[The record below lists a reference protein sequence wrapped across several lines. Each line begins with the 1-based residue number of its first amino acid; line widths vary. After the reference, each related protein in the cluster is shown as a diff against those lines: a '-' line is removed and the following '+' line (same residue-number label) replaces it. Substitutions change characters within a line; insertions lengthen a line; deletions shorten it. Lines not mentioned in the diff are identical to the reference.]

1 MDVVA
6 RLVKGDDGV
15 RTGLKARRLGLHDRR
30 GAIVFVTHQIG
41 DTVGNQLAVGRT
53 EHQHAVGALV
63 VALGRDRRRTPRLQ
77 VDIDLAGRGLHR
89 RRRPTQLEAVFGL
102 ERYLQILVR
111 VGNGLR
117 HHECCALDTEVVF
130 LVTLGRLKRL
140 AAALHR
146 QIDVIET
153 IELNAFGLILAHN
166 RFKIAHVELNRAR
179 GRNLG
184 KVLRLNLSDI
194 PCARHLVARARQH
207 HVIVTAER
215 NAQGGCCLGE
225 SVRCKAAVIAN
236 RQRRGLPRLHE
247 CSRRALGKFA
257 RHLGRLA
264 HPLKGVGGTRWVGRV
279 HAIGDGIGNFL
290 NHRRVARR
298 VRRIGIDGLALAKRH
313 RVIDAIDRHV
323 VDVQT
328 PLFELDVG
336 IHDAQGHRIVVGGR
350 AAGAAG
356 NTCVVERL
364 QIYCLYALGH
374 NDFLTGQCG
383 IEVSKRVR
391 SDIFDAVANRH
402 R

>member
-30 GAIVFVTHQIG
+30 GAVVFVTYQIG
-41 DTVGNQLAVGRT
+41 DAVGNQFAVGRT
-53 EHQHAVGALV
+53 EHQHAVGTLV
-63 VALGRDRRRTPRLQ
+63 VALGRDRRRAPRLQ
-77 VDIDLAGRGLHR
+77 VDIGLAGRRLHR

-130 LVTLGRLKRL
+130 LVTLGRFERL

-153 IELNAFGLILAHN
+153 VELNPLSFILAHN
-166 RFKIAHVELNRAR
+166 RFKISHVELTRAR

-236 RQRRGLPRLHE
+236 RQRRGLPRLHD
-247 CSRRALGKFA
+247 CSRRTLGKFA
-257 RHLGRLA
+257 RHLGRLT
-264 HPLKGVGGTRWVGRV
+264 HPLKRVGRLRGIDGV
-279 HAIGDGIGNFL
+279 LAIGHGIGKLFD
-290 NHRRVARR
+290 HRGVASRIG
-298 VRRIGIDGLALAKRH
+298 RIGIDGLAFTKGNRI
-313 RVIDAIDRHV
+313 RYAIDCHALIIVARIACLTKLKIGVH
-323 VDVQT
+323 
-328 PLFELDVG
+328 
-336 IHDAQGHRIVVGGR
+336 HAQGNGIMV
-350 AAGAAG
+350 
-356 NTCVVERL
+356 RL
-364 QIYCLYALGH
+364 VSVSRVLKSSPLYHFHAFG
-374 NDFLTGQCG
+374 
-383 IEVSKRVR
+383 
-391 SDIFDAVANRH
+391 
-402 R
+402 